1 MPQLSELVKAAGDI
15 MPTGRVSFCPP
26 ARWVFQPASCDL
38 LVQIEP
44 GVSDGLLILNTTL
57 ARDGSGPILASFMS
71 TLFIE
76 ESHAT
81 SPSGLGVCS
90 GSVSVTF
97 FICRSTAGLRTAGF
111 VQLVSWTADS
121 LVPPAA
127 PVPASEEQVS
137 LLAPHRPQRR
147 WVSTARPSWAICVPP
162 TMGCRQR
169 TD

>member
-1 MPQLSELVKAAGDI
+1 MPQLSELVKAAGDTAI
-15 MPTGRVSFCPP
+15 NGRISFCPP
-26 ARWVFQPASCDL
+26 ARWVFQPETRDL
-38 LVQIEP
+38 LIQIEP
-44 GVSDGLLILNTTL
+44 GVSEGMLILNTTL
-57 ARDGSGPILASFMS
+57 ARDGSGPLLASFMS

-97 FICRSTAGLRTAGF
+97 VICRSTASLRPAGFVQLLENF

-127 PVPASEEQVS
+127 PMPSADDGSGPAT
-137 LLAPHRPQRR
+137 PRRPQRR
-147 WVSTARPSWAICVPP
+147 
-162 TMGCRQR
+162 
-169 TD
+169 

>member
-15 MPTGRVSFCPP
+15 IPTGRVSFCPP
-26 ARWVFQPASCDL
+26 ARWVFQPESCDL

-44 GVSDGLLILNTTL
+44 GVSEGLLILNTTL
-57 ARDGSGPILASFMS
+57 ARDGSGPLLASFMS

-76 ESHAT
+76 DSHAT

-97 FICRSTAGLRTAGF
+97 FICRSIAGLQPAGFVQLLENF
-111 VQLVSWTADS
+111 VQLVSWTADN

-127 PVPASEEQVS
+127 PMPSADDASG
-137 LLAPHRPQRR
+137 LALPRRPLRR
-147 WVSTARPSWAICVPP
+147 
-162 TMGCRQR
+162 
-169 TD
+169 

>member
-26 ARWVFQPASCDL
+26 ARWVFQPATCDL

-57 ARDGSGPILASFMS
+57 DRDGSGPLLASFMS

-81 SPSGLGVCS
+81 SPSRLGVCS

-97 FICRSTAGLRTAGF
+97 FICRSTAGLQAAGFVQLLENF

-127 PVPASEEQVS
+127 PLPSAEEQAKPA
-137 LLAPHRPQRR
+137 APRRPQRR
-147 WVSTARPSWAICVPP
+147 
-162 TMGCRQR
+162 
-169 TD
+169 